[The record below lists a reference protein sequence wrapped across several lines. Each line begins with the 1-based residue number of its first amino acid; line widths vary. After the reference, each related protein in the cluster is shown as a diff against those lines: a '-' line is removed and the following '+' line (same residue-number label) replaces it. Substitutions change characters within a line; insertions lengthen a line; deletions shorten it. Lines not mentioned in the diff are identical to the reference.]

1 MVALKLTDHEG
12 GENMSDDDDESLL
25 VARDLGYPEWQLSLV
40 RKFIFFLVMLVNLD
54 HGAMPAANVYIK
66 KDFGID
72 EAQIG
77 VLMAL
82 VFLGFIFGAII
93 TPCLSRTF

>member
-1 MVALKLTDHEG
+1 
-12 GENMSDDDDESLL
+12 MSDDDESLL
-25 VARDLGYPEWQLSLV
+25 VTRDLGYPEWQLSLV

-82 VFLGFIFGAII
+82 VFLGFIFGSII
-93 TPCLSRTF
+93 TPCLSRTL

>member
-1 MVALKLTDHEG
+1 
-12 GENMSDDDDESLL
+12 
-25 VARDLGYPEWQLSLV
+25 
-40 RKFIFFLVMLVNLD
+40 MLVNLD

-77 VLMAL
+77 LLMAL
-82 VFLGFIFGAII
+82 VFLGFIFGSFII
-93 TPCLSRTF
+93 PCLSRSLQYKNALVLAFIINGTG